1 MKRLAVIAAVTVALL
16 VVGLTSAVA
25 TTLVTSATIK
35 DHTIKNV
42 DIASGAVDS
51 RVVKDKSIA
60 LRDLSTR
67 ARPAWAH
74 VNSDGSVAR
83 SSGGVTSA
91 SLGIDGQ
98 YSVNFGRDV
107 SKCSY
112 VGTIDSGA
120 GGNEGE
126 VNVAPRLGNAKAVFV
141 QTVTLT
147 PSPADADLPFYLVV
161 FC

>member
-1 MKRLAVIAAVTVALL
+1 MKRLAVVLAVIAALL
-16 VVGLTSAVA
+16 IAGLGSAVA

-60 LRDLSTR
+60 SVDLAPK

-74 VNSDGSVAR
+74 VNANGTMAL

-91 SLGIDGQ
+91 SLGVDGQ

-107 SKCSY
+107 SQCAY
-112 VGTIDSGA
+112 VATIDFGDSA
-120 GGNEGE
+120 NQGE
-126 VNVAPRLGNAKAVFV
+126 VSVAPSDSSTNAVFV
-141 QTVTLT
+141 QTFLF
-147 PSPADADLPFYLVV
+147 SPAMDADMPFYLAV